1 MEHGMIRKYMEERYR
16 LMSELIRKGE
26 IRLRELPEGRLKI
39 RRSGSHTY
47 YYRSGSGRTG
57 GEKIL
62 GGEEDKLIRN
72 LAQKTYLEN
81 IVKTAKEEQAA
92 LKKALDSYPQL
103 LPEQIYGTL
112 PEERQALINP
122 IVPTDEEFVRQ
133 WLAIPFKPKEIKE
146 GTAFYVTM
154 KGERVR
160 SKSEQII
167 ADRLFA
173 KGIPYKYECPLKVGR
188 ETYHP
193 DFTILRLSDRQE
205 IYYEHIGK
213 LDDPQYVNDNA
224 PKYNAY
230 YRNGILPG
238 VKLFMTFETSE
249 YPLDMRALD
258 KVIEEQFR

>member
-1 MEHGMIRKYMEERYR
+1 MDYD
-16 LMSELIRKGE
+16 
-26 IRLRELPEGRLKI
+26 RLRSEMTDRYKIISGLISRAEKKINTFPEGRI
-39 RRSGSHTY
+39 RTKHDRGKTY
-47 YYRSGSGRTG
+47 YYFSDGDR
-57 GEKIL
+57 GEKERLL
-62 GGEEDKLIRN
+62 GKSDDDTVKALV
-72 LAQKTYLEN
+72 QKSYLQK
-81 IVKTAKEEQAA
+81 VVRSAKAEQAA
-92 LKKALDSYPQL
+92 LKKALDSYPKL

-112 PEERQALINP
+112 PEERRALINP
-122 IVPTDEEFVRQ
+122 IVQTDEEFVKQ

-146 GTAFYVTM
+146 GTAFYETM

-188 ETYHP
+188 DTYHP

-249 YPLDMRALD
+249 YPLDTRALD

>member
-1 MEHGMIRKYMEERYR
+1 MKSDKLLNELTRRYETISR
-16 LMSELIRKGE
+16 LIEAAGKKMAQF
-26 IRLRELPEGRLKI
+26 PEGRLKI
-39 RRSGSHTY
+39 KSRDGHIY
-47 YYRSGSGRTG
+47 YYHVDDTNPGGRLLG
-57 GEKIL
+57 KDEEKL
-62 GGEEDKLIRN
+62 AGL
-72 LAQKTYLEN
+72 LAQKSYVSKIL
-81 IVKTAKEEQAA
+81 KTAEEEHKVIKYA
-92 LKKALDSYPQL
+92 LEKYPAVPVEKLYQ
-103 LPEQIYGTL
+103 TL
-112 PEERQALINP
+112 PEERRALINP
-122 IVPTDEEFVRQ
+122 IVQTDEEFEGQ

-146 GTAFYVTM
+146 GTAFYETM